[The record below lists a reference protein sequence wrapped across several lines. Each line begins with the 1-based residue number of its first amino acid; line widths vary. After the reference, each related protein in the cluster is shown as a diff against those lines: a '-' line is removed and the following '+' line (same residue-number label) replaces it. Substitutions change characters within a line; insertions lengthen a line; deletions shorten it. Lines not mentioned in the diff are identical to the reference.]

1 MESKIVLDSYIISDV
16 RGEADGGLAAGT
28 FEAEEVSTGEKV
40 IVELM
45 PAASLMDSVRARL
58 EAEALAAKRIN
69 HINIPR
75 LYDFGFENDQFVY
88 VTEHFDGITFEAWV
102 REHGAMP
109 VEAVLRVALQIVRG
123 LGTAAFYKIFHH
135 AINPSNLVIVP
146 GRTLEGD
153 WPLVK
158 IIHFLGVAPT
168 LSAAD
173 VSAAR
178 FDNSAT
184 FASPEQ
190 LEQGTVDFRSEIFSL
205 GCTLWFLLTGA
216 APFAL
221 PGDPAEGAP
230 ARMSLAVERLNET
243 PKQLRRL
250 LGQMLATNPDERPLD
265 PIALEAEIRKCL
277 ADGGQLETTSQGIAV
292 APLSGTQALETPIRR
307 RLPAKM
313 LALAALLLIV
323 ATIAALTVPG
333 FRPSRIWE
341 ASNENKPIGVPI
353 GIQETKTKP
362 AIAQRGNDKRPN
374 ATDREGVPTTN
385 SVRDLSA
392 PKTAALTIKDPD
404 SPITEAAVPNN
415 AAETSSTLP
424 AAMAPPAVASANQI
438 DATPMRSASSNPP
451 ASTAPEQRPV
461 PLVASEVPAVPKSG
475 EPAPPAEG
483 PPKVATATETPP
495 APESADKTSTISV
508 PEPLPNPPVSVDKAE
523 ALGDVAATSST
534 PSSSK
539 NAAPGR
545 RHRQVTASD
554 SFQART
560 KTHDLTRLRRGGRGR
575 LRFVLDE
582 PGFQGAVPR
591 GVARARFVGTTPD
604 GMWMLALPSHEIV
617 VVPPPPGY

>member
-1 MESKIVLDSYIISDV
+1 METKIVLDRYIISDV
-16 RGEADGGLAAGT
+16 RSEADGGLVAGT
-28 FEAEEVSTGEKV
+28 FEAEEISTGEKV
-40 IVELM
+40 IVELG
-45 PAASLMDSVRARL
+45 PAASLRDSVRGRL
-58 EAEALAAKRIN
+58 EAEALAAKKIN

-109 VEAVLRVALQIVRG
+109 VEAVLSVALQIVRG

-168 LSAAD
+168 FSAAE
-173 VSAAR
+173 VSTAR
-178 FDNSAT
+178 FDNSAP

-190 LEQGTVDFRSEIFSL
+190 LEKGTVDFRSEIFSL

-221 PGDPAEGAP
+221 PGDPAEGSP
-230 ARMSLAVERLNET
+230 ARMGLAVERLSEI

-277 ADGGQLETTSQGIAV
+277 TDGGQLETTGQGIAV
-292 APLSGTQALETPIRR
+292 APLSETPIQR

-313 LALAALLLIV
+313 LALAAMLLIV
-323 ATIAALTVPG
+323 AAIAALTVPG
-333 FRPSRIWE
+333 FLPSRIWD
-341 ASNENKPIGVPI
+341 ASNESKPIGVPI
-353 GIQETKTKP
+353 GIQETNTKP

-374 ATDREGVPTTN
+374 ATDREGVPATK
-385 SVRDLSA
+385 SMRDLSA
-392 PKTAALTIKDPD
+392 PETAALTIKDRD
-404 SPITEAAVPNN
+404 NPITEAAVPKN
-415 AAETSSTLP
+415 ETGISSTIPP
-424 AAMAPPAVASANQI
+424 AIAPPAVASANQI
-438 DATPMRSASSNPP
+438 DATPMPSASSNPP
-451 ASTAPEQRPV
+451 ASTTAEQRPV
-461 PLVASEVPAVPKSG
+461 PLVASEVPAVSKSG

-483 PPKVATATETPP
+483 PTKLATATETPP
-495 APESADKTSTISV
+495 APESADKTSTTSV
-508 PEPLPNPPVSVDKAE
+508 PEPLPNPPASIEKAE
-523 ALGDVAATSST
+523 GLGDVAAANST

-539 NAAPGR
+539 NAATAR
-545 RHRQVTASD
+545 RPRQVTASD
-554 SFQART
+554 SSQARAQ
-560 KTHDLTRLRRGGRGR
+560 THDLTRLRRGGRGR

-582 PGFQGAVPR
+582 PGFRGAVPR